1 MRLVKYFLAKA
12 DEIVSSAINE
22 RLYGEQ
28 YEKFGAKPFSSVQI
42 GVDNEKMS
50 LSEGKERI
58 SAIISQLR
66 SNGESL
72 SQLKVFLEL
81 ERLSLSSANAR

>member
-1 MRLVKYFLAKA
+1 MRLVKYFLAKE

-28 YEKFGAKPFSSVQI
+28 YEKFGAIPLRTVSMSY
-42 GVDNEKMS
+42 DNEKMS

-58 SAIISQLR
+58 SAIIRQLR
-66 SNGESL
+66 SNGDNIGK
-72 SQLKVFLEL
+72 LKDFLDI
-81 ERLSLSSANAR
+81 ERLSLSNSNVR

>member
-1 MRLVKYFLAKA
+1 MRLVKYFLAKE

-28 YEKFGAKPFSSVQI
+28 YEKFGAIPLRTVSMSY
-42 GVDNEKMS
+42 DNEKMS

-58 SAIISQLR
+58 SAIIRQLR
-66 SNGESL
+66 SNGENL
-72 SQLKVFLEL
+72 GKLKDFLEI
-81 ERLSLSSANAR
+81 ERLSLSNSNVR